1 LAQYF
6 PYGTVLRRHPEAPYN
21 FFNGVGNLFSTTL
34 HVLASAVQKLSRQAR
49 IPEGCLLYR
58 GLGGLMELPDS
69 FFRADAQ
76 GRSGFSE
83 WSFMSTTQDK
93 QVAVQYS
100 GTAEKRPAPTVLVV
114 STGAIDRGA
123 CIRDYSQHPQ
133 VVHAICLVELC
144 PMIAL
149 NFKVGSACMHE
160 HQELR
165 WC

>member
-1 LAQYF
+1 
-6 PYGTVLRRHPEAPYN
+6 
-21 FFNGVGNLFSTTL
+21 
-34 HVLASAVQKLSRQAR
+34 
-49 IPEGCLLYR
+49 
-58 GLGGLMELPDS
+58 MELPDS